1 MQYCYESHQR
11 ALVHAV
17 FATDGRPHPHPLPP
31 RVRSATQT
39 QTEQDSRSRAN
50 PDSILG
56 FDNWHDIPPDVA
68 QFLSYAGATMEA
80 ELEKSDASQVRIT
93 RLNEVC
99 AYTLER
105 CE

>member
-1 MQYCYESHQR
+1 MY
-11 ALVHAV
+11 
-17 FATDGRPHPHPLPP
+17 
-31 RVRSATQT
+31 SAMQT

-80 ELEKSDASQVRIT
+80 ELEKSDASQV
-93 RLNEVC
+93 
-99 AYTLER
+99 
-105 CE
+105 